1 MKSRRRKAKF
11 KDYRCV
17 WHNCAYS
24 SRIELIQL
32 RQDDIQ
38 YSSSYDTVEIPIKF
52 QLQESSHCAV

>member
-1 MKSRRRKAKF
+1 MMKSRRRKAKF

-24 SRIELIQL
+24 SRIELIQV

-38 YSSSYDTVEIPIKF
+38 YSSSYDMVELPFKF
-52 QLQESSHCAV
+52 